1 MIFGYTISVKNLSG
15 IAIAVCGLMY
25 YSYIKLNEAT
35 VQNASTDA
43 MDSGEPKTVKLSS
56 AGDLGK

>member
-1 MIFGYTISVKNLSG
+1 
-15 IAIAVCGLMY
+15 MY